1 MPEGIR
7 EEPANTVPVPF
18 VSDTGPVPSQR
29 PQWQDGLQ
37 LHPLFLVHSAGSGS
51 CPVVEFET
59 DSFKGPFRCKS
70 VGPALFGGRT
80 AHSRAPAKAED

>member
-51 CPVVEFET
+51 CPVVE
-59 DSFKGPFRCKS
+59 GPLRDLLDVNQSAQPSS
-70 VGPALFGGRT
+70 VGEP
-80 AHSRAPAKAED
+80 HPPEP